1 MQNFNFNKDIEAKDL
16 GGGVSRKILAH
27 DKNLMLCELHFQ
39 KGAVGALHHH
49 PHTQMSY
56 VVSGAFE
63 FEVDGV
69 KKVVRKGDCLYKQPD
84 VIHGCVCLEDAVL
97 IDIFTPE
104 REDFLEG

>member
-39 KGAVGALHHH
+39 KDAVGALHHH

-69 KKVVRKGDCLYKQPD
+69 KKVVRKGDCLY
-84 VIHGCVCLEDAVL
+84 
-97 IDIFTPE
+97 
-104 REDFLEG
+104 